1 MAFGKN
7 IRTYFEGRWHEGDIP
22 VMRAADHGIWQ
33 GSSVFDGARLF
44 DGLVPDLEAHCARV
58 AQHYRL
64 ERRPGS
70 GTFTVPELQTNR
82 MGDRRRRRE
91 RYVIDQPFTRKSFY
105 QDGGYLADYAP
116 EDLAHVIDEL
126 DADLLETLGY
136 ALPDRPQVQRHPC
149 QSCQSAMAG

>member
-1 MAFGKN
+1 
-7 IRTYFEGRWHEGDIP
+7 
-22 VMRAADHGIWQ
+22 
-33 GSSVFDGARLF
+33 
-44 DGLVPDLEAHCARV
+44 
-58 AQHYRL
+58 
-64 ERRPGS
+64 
-70 GTFTVPELQTNR
+70 

-136 ALPDRPQVQRHPC
+136 ALPDRPQVQRHPANPANRRWPADDYA
-149 QSCQSAMAG
+149 SWRIGAHGHRS